1 MDKLKLC
8 LIGAGR
14 AGMVHA
20 RNYQFE
26 ISNTKIVAVV
36 DANKK
41 VAEEAAK
48 ELNTSNFFIELE
60 EALAGVE
67 FDAVCIGAPTF
78 VHAET
83 VIRAADAGKHI
94 FCEKPLSTTLKEAE
108 QMEKAIKRNNVKFQI
123 GFMRRFDQN
132 FLKAKK
138 IIDQGEIGNPI
149 LVKSV
154 GRGPGLPP
162 QWYCDV
168 KRSNGLL
175 AEVNSHDFDSLRW
188 LSGSDYEQVYALADN
203 FKCPQYKEEYPDFY
217 DTAAVSLRFKNGV
230 LGLID
235 GCCPATY
242 GYDARMEI
250 LGTEGMLQIGSQ
262 QASSVLVWNKKS
274 QLIKEGNK
282 SWRILF
288 KDAYL
293 EEDKYFANCIL
304 NNEEPKVSIEDGKKA
319 IEIVI
324 AANKSI
330 ETGQPIK
337 L

>member
-262 QASSVLVWNKKS
+262 QASSVLVWNNKS
-274 QLIKEGNK
+274 QLIKEGNR

-293 EEDKYFANCIL
+293 EEDKHFANCIL
-304 NNEEPKVSIEDGKKA
+304 NNEEPKVGIEDGKKA

-330 ETGQPIK
+330 ETGQPVK

>member
-48 ELNTSNFFIELE
+48 ELNASNFFIEFE

-108 QMEKAIKRNNVKFQI
+108 QMENAIKRNNVKFQI

-175 AEVNSHDFDSLRW
+175 AEVNSHDFDALRW

-262 QASSVLVWNKKS
+262 QASSVLVWNNKS
-274 QLIKEGNK
+274 QLIKEGNR

-293 EEDKYFANCIL
+293 EEDKHFANCIL

>member
-20 RNYQFE
+20 RNYAFE

-48 ELNTSNFFIELE
+48 ELNASNFFIEFE
-60 EALAGVE
+60 EALVGVE

-108 QMEKAIKRNNVKFQI
+108 QMENAIKRNNVKFQI

>member
-1 MDKLKLC
+1 MKRVKLC
-8 LIGAGR
+8 LVGAGR
-14 AGMVHA
+14 AGIVHA
-20 RNYQFE
+20 RNYVLE
-26 ISNTKIVAVV
+26 ITDAEIVAIV
-36 DANKK
+36 DSNGKI
-41 VAEEAAK
+41 AEEASK
-48 ELNTSNFFIELE
+48 ELNVSHCYLSFEDALKRE
-60 EALAGVE
+60 EFE
-67 FDAVCIGAPTF
+67 AVCIGAPTS
-78 VHAET
+78 VHAE
-83 VIRAADAGKHI
+83 IILAAAESGKHI
-94 FCEKPLSTTLKEAE
+94 FCEKPLAVTLEEVKN
-108 QMEKAIKRNNVKFQI
+108 MKDVIKRNQVKFQI

-138 IIDQGEIGNPI
+138 MIEQGEIGNPI

-162 QWYCDV
+162 KWYCDV

-188 LSGSDYEQVYALADN
+188 FIGSDYEQVYALADN

-230 LGLID
+230 LGIID

-293 EEDKYFANCIL
+293 EEDKYFVHCIL
-304 NNEEPKVSIEDGKKA
+304 NDEEPKVGIEDGEKA
-319 IEIVI
+319 LEIVI
-324 AANKSI
+324 AANQSI
-330 ETGQPIK
+330 KTGQPIT

>member
-20 RNYQFE
+20 RNYAFE

-48 ELNTSNFFIELE
+48 ELNASNFFIEFE

-262 QASSVLVWNKKS
+262 QAYSVLVWNNKS

-324 AANKSI
+324 AVNKSI

>member
-20 RNYQFE
+20 RNYAFE
-26 ISNTKIVAVV
+26 ISNTKIVTVV

-48 ELNTSNFFIELE
+48 ELKASNFFTEFE

-262 QASSVLVWNKKS
+262 QASSVLVWNNKS
-274 QLIKEGNK
+274 QLIKEGNR

-293 EEDKYFANCIL
+293 EEDKHFANCIL

-330 ETGQPIK
+330 KTGQPVR

>member
-48 ELNTSNFFIELE
+48 ELNASNFFIEFE

-262 QASSVLVWNKKS
+262 QAYSVLVWNKKS

>member
-48 ELNTSNFFIELE
+48 ELNTSNFFIEFE

-108 QMEKAIKRNNVKFQI
+108 QMENAIKRNQVKFQI

-138 IIDQGEIGNPI
+138 IIEQGEIGTPI

-162 QWYCDV
+162 KWYFDI

-175 AEVNSHDFDSLRW
+175 AEVNSHDFDSMRW
-188 LSGSDYEQVYALADN
+188 LIGSDYEQAYAIADN
-203 FKCPQYKEEYPDFY
+203 FKCPQYKEEFPDFY
-217 DTAAVSLRFKNGV
+217 DTAAVSVRFKNKV

-330 ETGQPIK
+330 KTGQPVKI
-337 L
+337 